1 MTDTAALNSGP
12 GRSSEEALD
21 SRPFPMMYEIGG
33 PGGRPNPHPEL
44 TALKPIEERAKQE
57 GHPSQVINI
66 EGTYNYY
73 TYSWMV
79 PEGES
84 ETVTVENWAWLGAI
98 AGLFAVLL
106 LLVASTRLVK
116 FLQFFLAKK

>member
-1 MTDTAALNSGP
+1 MTDSTTVLSSPEESSYEGP
-12 GRSSEEALD
+12 D

-33 PGGRPNPHPEL
+33 PEGRPNPHPEL

-79 PEGES
+79 AKD
-84 ETVTVENWAWLGAI
+84 ETEVVTVENWAWLSAI
-98 AGLFAVLL
+98 SGLFAMLL
-106 LLVASTRLVK
+106 ILVASTRLVK
-116 FLQFFLAKK
+116 FL